1 MAILVLLILGAYLLG
16 SVPAAYIAARFTRGV
31 DIREYGSGNV
41 GVSNLLKVT
50 SKWLVIPVA
59 LFDLGKGA
67 LAVWV
72 AQLLGLGLLE
82 QVIAG
87 LAVIVGHNWPVF
99 LRFSGGRGILT
110 VAGVLSILS
119 PWLAIA
125 GVILASLAIPFGLM
139 AVTTLLV
146 IALFPIASWFLSKP
160 LGIEE
165 PLILTLGLLAILLIV
180 IIRRLTAPRTSVT
193 DSVSRGELMINRLFW
208 DRDIRDRKAWINRKP
223 IN

>member
-87 LAVIVGHNWPVF
+87 LAVIAGHNWPVF

-125 GVILASLAIPFGLM
+125 GVILAFLAIPFGLM

-165 PLILTLGLLAILLIV
+165 PRILTLGLLAILLIV